1 MSRSPSPELTE
12 VTQAPQP
19 SRSRLTRA
27 LVALAS
33 RPHLPRRTVRLRL
46 TLLYGALFIVSGAAL
61 LTITYVLVVHSTG
74 NVLFL
79 HRVGSSPRGLPT
91 VPQAFQAQ
99 AAQVRRQAEAQHTH
113 ELHQLLIESGLALA
127 IMSVLSLLAGWV
139 MAGRVLTPL
148 RTMTATTQRIS
159 EANLHQ
165 RLALDGPRDELKEL
179 ADTIDGLLAR
189 LETAFEAQRRF
200 VANASHE
207 LRTPL
212 TMMRTSL
219 DVATGKPAGAS
230 VELTALEHKLREGLD
245 QADRLVES
253 FLTLAR
259 AQHGAVSDRATVELP
274 SVAQAAL
281 DARRGAIAARGLSVQ
296 MALGPAT
303 VTGNRTLLA
312 QMVENVLDNAVRHNQ
327 AGGWIR
333 VHTESERARA
343 RVTVESG
350 GAPLSAGAVAELA
363 QPFQRIDGA
372 RRGSEHG
379 VGLGLSIVDAIAQ
392 AHGGALSL
400 EAQPCG
406 GLRVVIDLPTGDG
419 AA

>member
-1 MSRSPSPELTE
+1 MSPSPPSELTAA
-12 VTQAPQP
+12 TTAPQR
-19 SRSRLTRA
+19 SRRRLTRA
-27 LVALAS
+27 LLALAV

-61 LTITYVLVVHSTG
+61 LTITYVLVVHSTRNELFVRRAG
-74 NVLFL
+74 TGTPGLANGPRVLL
-79 HRVGSSPRGLPT
+79 V
-91 VPQAFQAQ
+91 Q
-99 AAQVRRQAEAQHTH
+99 AAQIKRQAEAQHNH

-148 RTMTATTQRIS
+148 RTMTETTQRIS
-159 EANLHQ
+159 EANLDQ
-165 RLALDGPRDELKEL
+165 RLALGGPPDELKEL

-189 LETAFEAQRRF
+189 LQAAFDAQRRF

-219 DVATGKPAGAS
+219 DVATGKPAGPS
-230 VELTALEHKLREGLD
+230 MEVTALGHKLREGLD

-259 AQHGAVSDRATVELP
+259 APHGALSDRANVELP
-274 SVAQAAL
+274 VVAQAAL
-281 DARRGAIAARGLSVQ
+281 DAHRGDIAARGLSVET
-296 MALGPAT
+296 ALAPAT
-303 VTGNRTLLA
+303 VTGNRTLLIR
-312 QMVENVLDNAVRHNQ
+312 MVENVIDNAVRHNQ
-327 AGGWIR
+327 ARGWIR
-333 VHTESERARA
+333 VHTESERTRA

-350 GAPLSAGAVAELA
+350 GASLSAGAVAELA

-372 RRGSEHG
+372 RRGSDQG
-379 VGLGLSIVDAIAQ
+379 VGLGLSIVDAIAR
-392 AHGGALSL
+392 AHGGVLSL
-400 EAQPCG
+400 EAHSSG
-406 GLRVVIDLPTGDG
+406 GLRVVIDLPTGEG